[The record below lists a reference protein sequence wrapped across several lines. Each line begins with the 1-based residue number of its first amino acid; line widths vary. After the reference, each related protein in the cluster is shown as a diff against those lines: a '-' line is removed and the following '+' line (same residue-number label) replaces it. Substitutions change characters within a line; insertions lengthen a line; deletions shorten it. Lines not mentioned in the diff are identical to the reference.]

1 MRILVL
7 GAGGIGGYFGARI
20 HAAGGDV
27 TFLVRPARAAQ
38 LRENGLKVF
47 SPFGDLQIA
56 PKVLTRDTL
65 NESFDVVILS
75 CKAYDLDSAM
85 DAIAPAVGERSV
97 ILPLLN
103 GVRHIDTLTARFGTA
118 HVLGGVAFISV
129 MLAANGEIRHLNK
142 RHGFVTGALT
152 TPPSP
157 WLLPLAALLG
167 SSGIEF
173 TLADNIEQAMWD
185 KVVFLATLAGSTCLI
200 RASIGDILNTLAG
213 PDYITGL
220 LTECAETAATFGR
233 RAADGLP
240 RTTDRSGIG
249 IDSVDAAR
257 CRARRGNGSRS
268 HSRRPG
274 QPCADEGRCHAP
286 APPRLLALAGLRRT
300 TQGFDHRLSRRNN
313 VLIRSGERSPSISE
327 AGDPGLRAA

>member
-20 HAAGGDV
+20 HAAGSDV

-65 NESFDVVILS
+65 NESFEVVILS

-157 WLLPLAALLG
+157 WLPPLAALLAA
-167 SSGIEF
+167 SGIEF

-185 KVVFLATLAGSTCLI
+185 KVVFLATLAGSTCLM
-200 RASIGDILNTLAG
+200 RASIGDILNTLTG

-220 LTECAETAATFGR
+220 LTECAETAATCGHPVAAAQLVTYREQLSEPGSVLMASMLRDVERGGETEADHILGDLVSRAQTKGVATPLLRLAYSHLQAYAAR
-233 RAADGLP
+233 RKA
-240 RTTDRSGIG
+240 S
-249 IDSVDAAR
+249 IDS
-257 CRARRGNGSRS
+257 
-268 HSRRPG
+268 
-274 QPCADEGRCHAP
+274 CAGAMM
-286 APPRLLALAGLRRT
+286 
-300 TQGFDHRLSRRNN
+300 S
-313 VLIRSGERSPSISE
+313 
-327 AGDPGLRAA
+327 